1 MKRKAWTVMADSI
14 EGKYFFVS
22 AQDDIENTVIYRII
36 GPRDGVVVAKPVAY
50 STNGIAFERCDENVF
65 NECMFSPY
73 LFDEDKPYDTLAECI
88 NNATSWSVISALFGA
103 EQIT

>member
-50 STNGIAFERCDENVF
+50 STNGIAFERCYENVF
-65 NECMFSPY
+65 DECMLSSY
-73 LFDEDKPYDTLAECI
+73 LIEKSKLYGTLAECI
-88 NNATSWSVISALFGA
+88 DNATRSY
-103 EQIT
+103 EQ